1 VRRSLTPEDLEQNQ
15 ARQPI
20 SFAVRKHQQRTN
32 TFRAKRS
39 GRVQTLYERHLEQDD
54 VLVLNRNWQAIN
66 IRTPQDAF
74 CQMATN
80 VATALAIDGEN
91 HIRPVTWDEWVTLPI
106 RNGDNAVHTV
116 HGAIRVPTVIV
127 ALNFAKVPK
136 KRPKLC
142 AKTIRERDGNR
153 CQYTGKLLRPNE
165 GSLDHVLPRSR
176 GGKDA
181 WENLVWADKSVNAK
195 KGNRLPHE
203 AGLKLLTVPRAPKE
217 LPVTAL
223 IRNAHGVAE
232 WKLFVKE

>member
-1 VRRSLTPEDLEQNQ
+1 
-15 ARQPI
+15 
-20 SFAVRKHQQRTN
+20 
-32 TFRAKRS
+32 
-39 GRVQTLYERHLEQDD
+39 

-66 IRTPQDAF
+66 IRTPQEAF

-80 VATALAIDGEN
+80 VATALEIDGEN
-91 HIRPVTWDEWVTLPI
+91 HIRPVTWDEWITLPI
-106 RNGDNAVHTV
+106 RDCDNAVHTV
-116 HGAIRVPTVIV
+116 RGAIRVPTVIV

-153 CQYTGKLLRPNE
+153 CQYTGKLLRPDE

-176 GGKDA
+176 GGKDE
-181 WENLVWADKSVNAK
+181 WGNLVWSDKAVNAK

-223 IRNAHGVAE
+223 IRNAHGIVD

>member
-1 VRRSLTPEDLEQNQ
+1 MSDILNKT
-15 ARQPI
+15 I
-20 SFAVRKHQQRTN
+20 
-32 TFRAKRS
+32 
-39 GRVQTLYERHLEQDD
+39 

-66 IRTPQDAF
+66 IRTPADAF

-80 VATALAIDGEN
+80 VATALQIEGEN
-91 HIRPVTWDEWVTLPI
+91 YIRPVTWDEWIALPI
-106 RNGDNAVHTV
+106 RDTDNAVLTV
-116 HGAIRVPTVIV
+116 RGAIRVPTVIV

-142 AKTIRERDGNR
+142 AKSIRERDGNR
-153 CQYTGKLLRPNE
+153 CQYTGKLLRPDE

-181 WENLVWADKSVNAK
+181 WENLVWSDKTVNAK

-203 AGLKLLTVPRAPKE
+203 AGLKLLAIPRAPEE

-223 IRNAHGVAE
+223 IRNPQGIAD
-232 WKLFVKE
+232 WKLFVKK